1 MPSQT
6 DLDEYRLPKL
16 QDLPEPDRYDE
27 LPTIFQRAEADGVL
41 APLPKS
47 ARSFRKKKLL
57 ESRIHT
63 IRTRLYLLNY
73 LSRDNGK
80 GEIDKQLEEAIL
92 KFQTDA
98 DLVRDGWVGK
108 ETWLALQELVGFEHP
123 SHLERWFNN
132 RNALPAITRAV
143 KLRLFVLGFLPSRQ
157 AKGEEKLKEALEK
170 FVIIAKG
177 LKLHDTPLRPEIMLE
192 TISVLF
198 DQDRIVGRLAES
210 EENFRLV
217 LPKDVIKKWGRRFV
231 TKFIIC
237 CAKVELWLLGYQ
249 VQLDGKSSYKKP
261 PRSSYLPLEYP
272 LYHVLYTFWS
282 EQGFSP
288 AEAEKRASKIT
299 GPFFRRLQDIQDE
312 GESVSDPALSDR
324 IYRELAGN
332 GNKTVAEQVWDQ
344 IQSIGSR
351 IWDGIKRIWRWMKS
365 LFKKAVH
372 AVSTW
377 VKNLARLTYQYAIN
391 AFPIAKRFIKLTS
404 VTFSVLFR
412 RTLPNSDVRHMVINR
427 DIDFDYR
434 VYLNPARDRAKTAR
448 LLKKFSTRTTLFNIG
463 AHLLGFLMGTLI
475 TLIKNVSPG
484 GGWFGLILALVR
496 IYPRLK
502 NLEDAL
508 DENRAFLAV
517 I

>member
-1 MPSQT
+1 MPGQT

-16 QDLPEPDRYDE
+16 QDFPEPDRYDE
-27 LPTIFQRAEADGVL
+27 LPAIFQRAEAEGVL
-41 APLPKS
+41 APLPRS
-47 ARSFRKKKLL
+47 ARSFRMKKLL
-57 ESRIHT
+57 ESRIRT

-73 LSRDNGK
+73 LSRDTGK
-80 GEIDKQLEEAIL
+80 GEIDSQLEGAIL

-108 ETWLALQELVGFEHP
+108 ETWTALQELVGFEYP

-157 AKGEEKLKEALEK
+157 AKSEEKLKEALEK
-170 FVIIAKG
+170 FVVIAKG
-177 LKLHDTPLRPEIMLE
+177 LKLHDAPLRPEMMPE
-192 TISVLF
+192 TVSALF

-217 LPKDVIKKWGRRFV
+217 LPKDVIKKWGSRFV
-231 TKFIIC
+231 AKFIIC

-249 VQLDGKSSYKKP
+249 IQLDGKSSFKKP
-261 PRSSYLPLEYP
+261 PRSSYLPSEYP
-272 LYHVLYTFWS
+272 LYHVLNTFWS

-288 AEAEKRASKIT
+288 AEAGKKASSIT

-312 GESVSDPALSDR
+312 GEGVSDPVLSER
-324 IYRELAGN
+324 IYSELTGN
-332 GNKTVAEQVWDQ
+332 GHKAVAKQVWDQ

-351 IWDGIKRIWRWMKS
+351 IWDGIKRVWRWMKS

-391 AFPIAKRFIKLTS
+391 AFPIVKRFIKLTS
-404 VTFSVLFR
+404 ITFSVLFR
-412 RTLPNSDVRHMVINR
+412 KTMPNSDVRHMVINR
-427 DIDFDYR
+427 DLDFDYR
-434 VYLNPARDRAKTAR
+434 VYLNPARDPVRTAR
-448 LLKKFSTRTTLFNIG
+448 LLEKFRTRTTLFNVG
-463 AHLLGFLMGTLI
+463 ARLLGFLMDTLI
-475 TLIKNVSPG
+475 TLIKNVSLG

-496 IYPRLK
+496 IYPKLK
-502 NLEDAL
+502 NLEDVL

-517 I
+517 V